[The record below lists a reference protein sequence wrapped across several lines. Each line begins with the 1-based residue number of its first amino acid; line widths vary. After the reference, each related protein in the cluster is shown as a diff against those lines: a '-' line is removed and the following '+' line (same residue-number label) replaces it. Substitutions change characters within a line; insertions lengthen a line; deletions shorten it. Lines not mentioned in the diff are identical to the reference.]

1 MQLFRDKNRTTTDH
15 PKKVLGVGSRV
26 SVVSER
32 LGFLA
37 FGLN

>member
-1 MQLFRDKNRTTTDH
+1 MQLFRDKNRTTDH